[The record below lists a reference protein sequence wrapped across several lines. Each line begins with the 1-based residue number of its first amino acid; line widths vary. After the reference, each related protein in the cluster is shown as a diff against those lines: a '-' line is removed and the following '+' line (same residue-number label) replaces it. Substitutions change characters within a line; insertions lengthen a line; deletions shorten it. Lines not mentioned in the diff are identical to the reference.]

1 MKNNQSEKNNTDTV
15 DSFVVSE
22 MRGVQVSVTES
33 YQVDGEEQIRSN
45 NEAVRQHKTVG
56 VNWIG
61 LYTMLRREVQ
71 RTMRVVVQT
80 LIAPVVSAALYI
92 FIFGTVIGSR
102 IDDFA
107 GVPYI
112 SFVFPGVLM
121 LSIINASFSSASSN
135 LYFMRFTRG
144 IEEVLITPFSYLEL
158 LVGFVGGA
166 VVRAV
171 MVALLILGVGVIF
184 GAVTLVSP
192 LLFLLY
198 ICAIA
203 AIFAMLGIIVA
214 LWAES
219 FEQLQVLNTFVITPL
234 TYLGGIFYSITFLP
248 ETAAV
253 LTRLNPFF
261 YFADGVRSSM
271 IGYSEA
277 NSFVGLIV
285 IGGLVIGLGILVTQL
300 FKRGWKIRS

>member
-1 MKNNQSEKNNTDTV
+1 MET
-15 DSFVVSE
+15 
-22 MRGVQVSVTES
+22 
-33 YQVDGEEQIRSN
+33 
-45 NEAVRQHKTVG
+45 
-56 VNWIG
+56 NWIG
-61 LYTMLRREVQ
+61 LYTMFRREVQ
-71 RTMRVVVQT
+71 RTLRLVIQT
-80 LIAPVVSAALYI
+80 LVAPVVSAALYI
-92 FIFGTVIGSR
+92 FIFGSVIGTR

-121 LSIINASFSSASSN
+121 LSIINASFASASSS

-144 IEEVLITPFSYLEL
+144 IEEVLIAPFSYVEM
-158 LVGFVGGA
+158 LVGFVGSA
-166 VVRAV
+166 VVRAL
-171 MVALLILGVGVIF
+171 MVSVLILGVGVFF
-184 GAVTLVSP
+184 GAVQLVSP
-192 LLFLLY
+192 LAFFIY
-198 ICAIA
+198 VAAIA
-203 AIFAMLGIIVA
+203 SVFAMLGIIVA

-248 ETAAV
+248 ETAAM

-261 YFADGVRSSM
+261 YFADGIRSSM

-277 NSFVGLIV
+277 NTMVGALV
-285 IGGLVIGLGILVTQL
+285 ITGLVLGLGVLVTQL